1 MRLPSQ
7 SWLHGSQ
14 VRYPL
19 GSACQTQ
26 TTYPLCPSRTR
37 RRRQARVACSG
48 VTIGT
53 WRSLEAVIL
62 PRTRTMRSPLMGSKS
77 DLVARLK
84 ADAPLNT
91 PDPRT
96 FYGGGARGYT
106 DYPRLDGATTAA
118 T

>member
-1 MRLPSQ
+1 
-7 SWLHGSQ
+7 
-14 VRYPL
+14 
-19 GSACQTQ
+19 
-26 TTYPLCPSRTR
+26 
-37 RRRQARVACSG
+37 
-48 VTIGT
+48 
-53 WRSLEAVIL
+53 
-62 PRTRTMRSPLMGSKS
+62 MRSPLMGSKS